1 MQNTQI
7 PWHIAEF
14 TSRGADGAVEEG
26 AGVVGGGGRELI
38 TESQA

>member
-14 TSRGADGAVEEG
+14 TRRGADRVVGEGAVG
-26 AGVVGGGGRELI
+26 WGRELI